1 MKRLQLF
8 WEFIKNEKNIILTL
22 LGLILIGILFWVTS
36 KKTEDFGLN
45 FFTEMLG
52 VAVTVFIVDRLIQK
66 REEKRNIPQNLA
78 AYEDVRLYTSFYIR
92 FWTDTYRES
101 VPDPDPE
108 TIEDFFSDNGMSKI
122 LNYLYMDSEPDAL
135 PPQKWWDWLVLHTR
149 EFQKRGD
156 KILDRHSNNLDPIAF
171 GFVHQ
176 LTTSLFNKVLST
188 MPSIRQTDISMN
200 FPRIEVLGSYSMQ
213 PLNEDFEAILG
224 LVNWCNHSFLIL
236 KKHNKSIKKVI
247 EYKANRDR
255 KMPPRYMIPPEI
267 LKQQVNEL
275 HKFRQQTK

>member
-1 MKRLQLF
+1 MKRIQVF
-8 WEFIKNEKNIILTL
+8 WKSIKNEKSIIFTL
-22 LGLILIGILFWVTS
+22 LGLILIGVLFLVTS

-52 VAVTVFIVDRLIQK
+52 VTVTVFIIDRLIQK
-66 REEKRNIPQNLA
+66 REEKRNIPQKLA
-78 AYEDVRLYTSFYIR
+78 EYEDIRLFTSFYIR

-108 TIEDFFSDNGMSKI
+108 TIEDFFSNKGMPKI

-135 PPQKWWDWLVLHTR
+135 PPQKWYDWLVFHTI
-149 EFQKRGD
+149 EFQKRGK
-156 KILDRHSNNLDPIAF
+156 KIIDRHSNNLDPIVF
-171 GFVHQ
+171 GLIHQ
-176 LTTSLFNKVLST
+176 LTESQFNKVLST

-200 FPRIEVLGSYSMQ
+200 FTRIKVLGSYSMQ

-236 KKHNKSIKKVI
+236 QKHNKSIKKVI

-255 KMPPRYMIPPEI
+255 KMPPKFMIPPEI
-267 LKQQVNEL
+267 LKQQADEL
-275 HKFRQQTK
+275 HKFRQQAK